1 MNSKKILLQAAVV
14 LGTSLLSIGLEAAN
28 AVLLVG
34 NTRVS
39 NVVLFD
45 EQNGSFLGEFIT
57 PGSGGLKA
65 PDTKT
70 EKLKGKCVIW
80 VVPERMFE
88 KYQY

>member
-14 LGTSLLSIGLEAAN
+14 LGTSLLGIGLEAAN

-45 EQNGSFLGEFIT
+45 EQNGIF
-57 PGSGGLKA
+57 
-65 PDTKT
+65 
-70 EKLKGKCVIW
+70 W
-80 VVPERMFE
+80 VNLLLLVAEV
-88 KYQY
+88 